1 MPQNILKL
9 RTYKTSIPQRPTNS
23 TTVGIRLELLKRG
36 QESGYELD
44 TMLDEDAIS
53 DAALDGDL
61 KVVKCLRQL
70 GVSWDE
76 VT

>member
-1 MPQNILKL
+1 
-9 RTYKTSIPQRPTNS
+9 
-23 TTVGIRLELLKRG
+23 
-36 QESGYELD
+36 
-44 TMLDEDAIS
+44 MLDEDAIS